1 MAFADALKIEIGKDN
16 HVGLLKSRS
25 AVEGIYTLDLDGNV
39 TIKVCTFNVSNG
51 KCGIW
56 RASLSDNDMLNH
68 IEEGVGIFDPE
79 GLPAYAAYFR
89 DALVAGASMDFSL
102 SEDGEV
108 GDVFFV
114 LQYIIGTSRLEG
126 RIRVLP
132 VQTELSGDVYSM
144 LKLSYHF
151 DPLRKI
157 STGTRNTLTI
167 RNNARI
173 LEAASE
179 HAGDSAYNVPGA
191 GAEGPEATESAASS
205 SAAAAARAAKK
216 RRVGGVNIFPGM
228 RKKKPCPL

>member
-1 MAFADALKIEIGKDN
+1 MQ
-16 HVGLLKSRS
+16 
-25 AVEGIYTLDLDGNV
+25 
-39 TIKVCTFNVSNG
+39 
-51 KCGIW
+51 
-56 RASLSDNDMLNH
+56 
-68 IEEGVGIFDPE
+68 IEEDVGIFDPE
-79 GLPAYAAYFR
+79 GLSAYAAYFR

-108 GDVFFV
+108 CDVFFV
-114 LQYIIGTSRLEG
+114 LLYIIGTSRLEG

-132 VQTELSGDVYSM
+132 VQTELSSDIFSM

-167 RNNARI
+167 RNNARV

-179 HAGDSAYNVPGA
+179 HVGDSAYNAPGA
-191 GAEGPEATESAASS
+191 GTEGPEVTESAASS

-228 RKKKPCPL
+228 RKVSTASFIQCCIWFYRSILCVSVR

>member
-1 MAFADALKIEIGKDN
+1 
-16 HVGLLKSRS
+16 
-25 AVEGIYTLDLDGNV
+25 
-39 TIKVCTFNVSNG
+39 
-51 KCGIW
+51 
-56 RASLSDNDMLNH
+56 
-68 IEEGVGIFDPE
+68 
-79 GLPAYAAYFR
+79 
-89 DALVAGASMDFSL
+89 MDFSL

-132 VQTELSGDVYSM
+132 VQTELSCDVFSM

-167 RNNARI
+167 RNNARV

-179 HAGDSAYNVPGA
+179 HTGDSAYNVPGA
-191 GAEGPEATESAASS
+191 GAEGPEVTESAASS

-228 RKKKPCPL
+228 RKVSTASLFRRVLLFSILSVCISTMIENSIP